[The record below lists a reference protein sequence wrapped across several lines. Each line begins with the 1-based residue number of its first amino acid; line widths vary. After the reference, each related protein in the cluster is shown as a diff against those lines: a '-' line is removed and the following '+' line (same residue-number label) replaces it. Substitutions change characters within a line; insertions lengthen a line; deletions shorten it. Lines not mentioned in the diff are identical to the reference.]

1 MDSLLRADL
10 LPVSHQL
17 VVILQIMIVARD
29 KMLYVVDADTVTVVT
44 HAECPDDLIGIF
56 QIHCEVLY
64 WSYFGLISKIPL
76 LVWVNHFLKIY
87 QDNH

>member
-10 LPVSHQL
+10 LPVSHKL

-29 KMLYVVDADTVTVVT
+29 KVLYVVDADTVSVVT

-56 QIHCEVLY
+56 QIHCVFRVEVGLIL
-64 WSYFGLISKIPL
+64 SYFGLI
-76 LVWVNHFLKIY
+76 N
-87 QDNH
+87 